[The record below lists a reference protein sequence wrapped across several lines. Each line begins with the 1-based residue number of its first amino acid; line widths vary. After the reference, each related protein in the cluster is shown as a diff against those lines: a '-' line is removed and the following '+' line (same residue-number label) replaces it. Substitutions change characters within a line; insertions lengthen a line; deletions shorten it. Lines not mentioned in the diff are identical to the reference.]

1 MHELGR
7 ALRDAG
13 LNELVLLE
21 LFGGAWNGEDVPLI
35 LDRYRLDDPRAQLV
49 RAFVLGEPVDAGSL
63 PVPAGQLADAGLLEI
78 EGGRAVARIRLAPV
92 HGLLVAH
99 DGDRSSDPDF
109 VTGVGPASRTL
120 ASLTVRRPVERALD
134 LGTGCGVEALL
145 AARHAESVVATD
157 VNPRALEYAAL
168 GAKLNG
174 LSLELRLGS
183 LFEPVPDERF
193 DLIVANP
200 PFVVSPD
207 TGFVYRDSPLPG
219 DQVSREVVRGAADHL
234 RPGGYATILCN
245 WICRE
250 PGESWQP
257 LRSWVDGLGC
267 DALLLSHAVVDPLT
281 YATRWNQELRR
292 DAAAY
297 ADTVGRWLDYYESEQ
312 LAGLGVGAVIL
323 RGRDGPGWVRGLD
336 APRPATGE
344 AGSHVVRLFEA
355 TDRLARLSDDGEL
368 LDDELSLV
376 PGHRLDQSLLYVDEY
391 AIADVTMS
399 LGDNVGVVGEID
411 PLALPL
417 LFELSEGRTP
427 RQAAKAAG
435 VDPADAAPTIRR
447 LLELGM
453 LEPASGAT
461 GAATSV

>member
-1 MHELGR
+1 
-7 ALRDAG
+7 
-13 LNELVLLE
+13 VQ
-21 LFGGAWNGEDVPLI
+21 LFGAAWTEEDVPLI
-35 LDRYRLDDPRAQLV
+35 LDRYRLDDPQAQLV
-49 RAFVLGEPVDAGSL
+49 RAFVLGESVQPDSL
-63 PVPAGQLADAGLLEI
+63 PVPAAQLADAGLLEI
-78 EGGRAVARIRLAPV
+78 ADGRAVARVRLTPV

-145 AARHAESVVATD
+145 AARHAQSVVATD
-157 VNPRALEYAAL
+157 VNERALEYASL

-174 LSLELRLGS
+174 LSLELRLGDF
-183 LFEPVPDERF
+183 FEPVARETF

-207 TGFVYRDSPLPG
+207 SGLVYRDSPLPG
-219 DQVSREVVRGAADHL
+219 DQVSREVVRGAAAHL
-234 RPGGYATILCN
+234 SPGGYATILCN
-245 WICRE
+245 WICRA

-257 LRSWVDGLGC
+257 LQPWVEGLPC

-297 ADTVGRWLDYYESEQ
+297 AETVGRWLDYYESEQ
-312 LAGLGVGAVIL
+312 FAGLGVGAIIL
-323 RGRDGPGWVRGLD
+323 RGREEPGWVRGLD

-344 AGSHVVRLFEA
+344 AGSHIVRLFEA
-355 TDRLARLSDDGEL
+355 ADRLARLSDESEL
-368 LDDELSLV
+368 LDDRLSLV
-376 PGHRLDQSLLYVDEY
+376 RGHRLDQSLRYADEY
-391 AIADVTMS
+391 AIADVSMALDES
-399 LGDNVGVVGEID
+399 VGVVGEID
-411 PLALPL
+411 PVALPV
-417 LFELSEGRTP
+417 LFELAEGRTP
-427 RQAAKAAG
+427 REAAEAAG
-435 VDPADAAPTIRR
+435 TDQADALPTIRR

-453 LEPASGAT
+453 LELAPRDPVG
-461 GAATSV
+461 

>member
-1 MHELGR
+1 MPELGR

-49 RAFVLGEPVDAGSL
+49 RAFVLGEPVAAGSL

-78 EGGRAVARIRLAPV
+78 EGGRAVARVRLAPV

-145 AARHAESVVATD
+145 AAGHSESVVATD

-168 GAKLNG
+168 GAELNG

-183 LFEPVPDERF
+183 LFEPVPGERF

-245 WICRE
+245 WICRD

-257 LRSWVDGLGC
+257 LRSWVEGLAC

-292 DAAAY
+292 DTAAY

-312 LAGLGVGAVIL
+312 LAGLGVGAVML
-323 RGRDGPGWVRGLD
+323 RGRDGPGCVRGLD
-336 APRPATGE
+336 APRPASGE
-344 AGSHVVRLFEA
+344 AGSHIVRLFEA

-376 PGHRLDQSLLYVDEY
+376 PGHRLDQSLLYGDEY

-399 LGDNVGVVGEID
+399 LGDSVGVVGEID

-427 RQAAKAAG
+427 RRAAKAAG

-447 LLELGM
+447 LFALGM
-453 LEPASGAT
+453 LEPASGP
-461 GAATSV
+461 GPQPSV